1 MPHVAWKVWFDTVV
15 REYRLKWNGSMK
27 ALAKVQK
34 VVDEYLPEMGDEDGF
49 KWAHRVVCTE
59 KFDPC
64 AAPAGSLRLLP
75 SSANR

>member
-34 VVDEYLPEMGDEDGF
+34 VVDEYLPEMGDEDGY
-49 KWAHRVVCTE
+49 RVL
-59 KFDPC
+59 
-64 AAPAGSLRLLP
+64 PAGLLRRACGLLP